1 MKTKLLLALA
11 LAALALPGRA
21 ADAKPYRIGY
31 NNWIGYIALFVAE
44 EKGYFAEEGL
54 AVTKT
59 SFSAP
64 GDGLKPLLS
73 GDLDA
78 HFTTV
83 DSAIIALDKAP
94 GQLRVVYLTDTSA
107 GADAVIATKDIAT
120 VKDLKGRKVAATIGE
135 CNHLLLLKA
144 LASAGLTEADI
155 DLTSM
160 GPDDSGAAF
169 AAGKLDAAVTW
180 EPWIS
185 QVQAEQK
192 GHVVFSSAQAPN
204 LILDCITVSTAT
216 AEKKAA
222 ETKAFLR
229 AVNKANEFAAAHPAE
244 AAALATKA
252 LEMSPADIVGLLP
265 KVKLYGAAENIAQME
280 GAALPT
286 AGDLAKFFHD
296 AKVNDGIVDVSKLF
310 DTSFLK

>member
-11 LAALALPGRA
+11 FAALALPGRA
-21 ADAKPYRIGY
+21 ADVKPYRVGY
-31 NNWIGYIALFVAE
+31 NNWIGFVSLFVAE

-94 GQLRVVYLTDTSA
+94 GQIRVVYLTDTSA
-107 GADAVIATKDIAT
+107 GADAVIAKKEIAT
-120 VKDLKGRKVAATIGE
+120 VKDLKGRKVAATVGE
-135 CNHLLLLKA
+135 CNHLLLIKA
-144 LASAGLTEADI
+144 LASVGLTEADI
-155 DLTSM
+155 ELTSM

-185 QVQAEQK
+185 QVQAEEK

-204 LILDCITVSTAT
+204 LILDCVAVSTTT
-216 AEKKAA
+216 ARKKSA

-244 AAALATKA
+244 AAGLAAKA
-252 LEMSPADIVGLLP
+252 LEMKPEDIVGLLP
-265 KVKLYGAAENIAQME
+265 KVKLYGHTENIAQME
-280 GAALPT
+280 GPAVPAA
-286 AGDLAKFFHD
+286 ADLAKFFHEG
-296 AKVNDGIVDVSKLF
+296 KVNDGVVDVSKLF
-310 DTSFLK
+310 DTAFLK